1 MRGSESVFSYVQLFY
16 YKCHK
21 INFSLG
27 RSYLDSPDW
36 VKYKKTARKTINK
49 KDRKYFQ
56 YSVTVTLN
64 YEEITKGS
72 QRITKIK
79 LFVNKYNWEGINFQ
93 SEKYNQKKFEKN
105 NVTNALN
112 VLHAKREK
120 NIY

>member
-105 NVTNALN
+105 NVKNALN

>member
-49 KDRKYFQ
+49 KDRKYFR

-79 LFVNKYNWEGINFQ
+79 LFINKYNWEGINFQ
-93 SEKYNQKKFEKN
+93 SEKYN
-105 NVTNALN
+105 
-112 VLHAKREK
+112 
-120 NIY
+120 